1 MGKQIRNIALFV
13 IFSAIMAGC
22 FHKSE
27 KLNIVGTKPSGK
39 EKNISEDDHAPSPF
53 VQHEKFYIQDRHW
66 DWDEYDY
73 LRYFIVTISNNG
85 YNLDWV
91 ADHPGIENI
100 WIMRGGDIDGF
111 DFSPL
116 TSLEKLRRL
125 EIWCQDETFRQIPDL
140 SSIRSLKRLKLRDI
154 YAHSFADIGNK
165 MPNLDSLLLDIHGE
179 GRTIDL
185 TGLSAIQTLKEL
197 TVWGL
202 YASGSEFLFDF
213 SGMHNLEKLEC
224 PGNSTVVKGLDSL
237 RSLKNFEAD
246 FYQPKQFGALNEL
259 TALEALTL
267 LVDND
272 VSDFSFIEH
281 LENIEGIWLRNVNA
295 QEVEGVSPPKKKEP
309 YHIELDISALR
320 NKKKLKTL
328 LLAGFAIDNIDVLNH
343 LPALEKL
350 SLINCYINPDNDYTL
365 LNKNLKVETYR
376 PYFK

>member
-1 MGKQIRNIALFV
+1 MVRRMRIIALV
-13 IFSAIMAGC
+13 IGFSVITVC
-22 FHKSE
+22 CVHKS
-27 KLNIVGTKPSGK
+27 
-39 EKNISEDDHAPSPF
+39 KNVDAPSPF
-53 VQHEKFYIQDRHW
+53 VQDKKFYIDKRHW

-85 YNLDWV
+85 YDLGWV

-116 TSLEKLRRL
+116 TSLKKLRRL

-179 GRTIDL
+179 ERTVDL

-197 TVWGL
+197 TVRG
-202 YASGSEFLFDF
+202 ASGSEFLFDF
-213 SGMHNLEKLEC
+213 SGMHNLESLRC
-224 PGNSTVVKGLDSL
+224 SGNSTVVKGLGSL
-237 RSLKNFEAD
+237 RSLKYLEAE
-246 FYQPKQFGALNEL
+246 FYQPKQFGDLNEL
-259 TALEALTL
+259 SALEVLLL

-272 VSDFSFIEH
+272 VSDVSFIERP
-281 LENIEGIWLRNVNA
+281 ENIEYMWLLNVNA
-295 QEVEGVSPPKKKEP
+295 QKVEGVFPPKEKEP
-309 YHIELDISALR
+309 YHIELDIAALR
-320 NKKKLKTL
+320 NKHKLQTL
-328 LLAGFAIDNIDVLNH
+328 LLAGFAIDNIEVLNQ
-343 LPALEKL
+343 LPELTEL
-350 SLINCYINPDNDYTL
+350 TLINCYINPDNDYTL
-365 LNKNLKVETYR
+365 LNENLNVETYR